1 MKNDDRNDLLRVIQV
16 TIDHNLSN
24 EEEVIRFCGLGQ
36 DASLKCDFPTRCI
49 GYYMGKGGYKDS
61 EVLSQ
66 ATKEPILSDP
76 DVIGPISLDDQCRFL
91 LLLSS
96 GLCKVLTQLFSE
108 DLNVANKEIV
118 SLVVQQLNRQST
130 LVGVAQSVV
139 NHISQLHHD
148 LFMKTKM
155 SGQQQPFNSRDDMT
169 LIIRNFSFDMPNSIE
184 NSKAS
189 TMSSTYDTNTTYS
202 STTSS
207 KTCSYDNNKTNM
219 KTKPYVSFNEYF
231 ENVENA
237 KKEGKLPSNI
247 DFD

>member
-1 MKNDDRNDLLRVIQV
+1 MKNDERNDLLRVIQV
-16 TIDHNLSN
+16 TIDHNLNN
-24 EEEVIRFCGLGQ
+24 EEEVIRFGGFGQ
-36 DASLKCDFPTRCI
+36 DASMKCDLPTRCI
-49 GYYMGKGGYKDS
+49 GYYMGKGGYKDN

-66 ATKEPILSDP
+66 AEKEPILADP
-76 DVIGPISLDDQCRFL
+76 DVIGPITIDEQCRFL

-148 LFMKTKM
+148 LFMKTKAS
-155 SGQQQPFNSRDDMT
+155 SGQQAFTSRDDMT
-169 LIIRNFSFDMPNSIE
+169 LIIRNFSYEMPNSIE

-189 TMSSTYDTNTTYS
+189 TMSSTYDTNNSSYS
-202 STTSS
+202 STNTSS
-207 KTCSYDNNKTNM
+207 KTCPYDKSNM
-219 KTKPYVSFNEYF
+219 KTKPYVSFSEYF
-231 ENVENA
+231 ENVEKA
-237 KKEGKLPSNI
+237 RKEGKLPANI

>member
-1 MKNDDRNDLLRVIQV
+1 VKNDERNDLLRVIQV
-16 TIDHNLSN
+16 TIDHNLTN
-24 EEEVIRFCGLGQ
+24 EEEVTRFGDLGQ
-36 DASLKCDFPTRCI
+36 DESLKCNLPTRCI
-49 GYYMGKGGYKDS
+49 GYYMGKEGYKDN

-66 ATKEPILSDP
+66 APKEPILADP
-76 DVIGPISLDDQCRFL
+76 DVIGPVTIDEQCRFL

-155 SGQQQPFNSRDDMT
+155 SSGQQAFTSRDDMT
-169 LIIRNFSFDMPNSIE
+169 LIIRNFSYEMPNSIE

-189 TMSSTYDTNTTYS
+189 TMSSTYDTNNSSYS
-202 STTSS
+202 STNTSS
-207 KTCSYDNNKTNM
+207 KTTYDKSNM
-219 KTKPYVSFNEYF
+219 KTKPYVSFSEYF
-231 ENVENA
+231 ENVEKARN
-237 KKEGKLPSNI
+237 EGKLPANI

>member
-36 DASLKCDFPTRCI
+36 DASQCDFPTRCI
-49 GYYMGKGGYKDS
+49 GYYMGKGGYRDS

-66 ATKEPILSDP
+66 ATKEPILSEP
-76 DVIGPISLDDQCRFL
+76 DVIGPIQLDDQCRFL

-148 LFMKTKM
+148 MFMKTKM
-155 SGQQQPFNSRDDMT
+155 SGQQPFNSRDDMT
-169 LIIRNFSFDMPNSIE
+169 LIIRNFSYEMPNSIE

-189 TMSSTYDTNTTYS
+189 TLSSIYDTNNSSYS

-207 KTCSYDNNKTNM
+207 KTCSYDNNKNM

-231 ENVENA
+231 ENVEKA
-237 KKEGKLPSNI
+237 RKDGKLPSNI